1 MKPFLHARISAR
13 VFGGHWSDTLPIHD
27 LIDSSKAAHP
37 TMRHRAVFH
46 SDLGVS
52 IVEAV
57 FAATQKTC
65 PKSLP
70 PTKTVAIQHIEDDLG
85 RVPSVAEWAS
95 CLHLP
100 DAALRPPKR
109 LGTTAFR
116 EDPAAAAAAKWG
128 GSADAYRSLI
138 EWFDEPERQ
147 TGDRRA
153 AFILQ
158 NSFGLFLSERVFG
171 PVIEVA
177 KRRYV
182 PVRDIG
188 EALLLAR
195 HGTIPSLDSVLRC
208 LELKSWMYPEPSGR
222 LHDEVSAALRRRR
235 AHNADLKHSS
245 ATRIA

>member
-13 VFGGHWSDTLPIHD
+13 VFGGHWRDTLPIHD

-37 TMRHRAVFH
+37 TMRHRAIFH

-57 FAATQKTC
+57 FGAAQRNG
-65 PKSLP
+65 PKGLP
-70 PTKTVAIQHIEDDLG
+70 PARAVAIQHIEDDLG

-95 CLHLP
+95 CLRLP
-100 DAALRPPKR
+100 DGALRPTKR
-109 LGTTAFR
+109 LGTGAFR

-128 GSADAYRSLI
+128 GTADAYRRLI
-138 EWFDEPERQ
+138 EWFDEPERR

-153 AFILQ
+153 AFMLQ

-171 PVIEVA
+171 PVIEVG
-177 KRRYV
+177 KGRYV

-195 HGTIPSLDSVLRC
+195 HGTIPSLDGVLRC

-235 AHNADLKHSS
+235 AHNVGVKRRLPPG
-245 ATRIA
+245 